1 MGHQSGGPELPNISE
16 ALERGAAGPA
26 LPSQALLLAVRPPS
40 ELIHLASLTGKK
52 HPQKTQKPNPV
63 VAACLPLNEN

>member
-26 LPSQALLLAVRPPS
+26 LPSQALLLVAVCCLWQS
-40 ELIHLASLTGKK
+40 D
-52 HPQKTQKPNPV
+52 HP
-63 VAACLPLNEN
+63 LS